1 MSEPK
6 SEPKLVPCTHE
17 RHADAIL
24 AIFNDAI
31 VNSTALY
38 DYQPR
43 TAESMVA
50 WFAAKQKGGWPVIGL
65 EDEAGALLGF
75 ASYGNFRAYPAYK
88 YTMEHSVYVR
98 NDQRGQGLGKRL
110 LQAVIAEAR
119 AHDVHAL
126 VGAIDAANTGS
137 IALHEKLGFKS
148 VGLMPQVGFKF
159 GRWLDLALY
168 QLTLETPAQP
178 VDC

>member
-1 MSEPK
+1 MTELHIVS
-6 SEPKLVPCTHE
+6 CTYG

-24 AIFNDAI
+24 EIFNDAI

-50 WFAAKQKGGWPVIGL
+50 WFEAKQKGGFPVIGL
-65 EDEAGALLGF
+65 EDARGQLLGF
-75 ASYGNFRAYPAYK
+75 ASWGSFRAYPAYK
-88 YTMEHSVYVR
+88 YTVEHSVYVR
-98 NDQRGQGLGKRL
+98 NDQRGNGLGKRL
-110 LQAVIAEAR
+110 MQALIAEAQAR
-119 AHDVHAL
+119 GNVHAL
-126 VGAIDAANTGS
+126 VGAIDAANSGS
-137 IALHEKLGFKS
+137 IALHEKLGFQS

-168 QLTLETPAQP
+168 QLTLVTPEQP
-178 VDC
+178 VDG

>member
-1 MSEPK
+1 MTEPLRVEC
-6 SEPKLVPCTHE
+6 SHA
-17 RHADAIL
+17 RHASAIL

-50 WFAAKQKGGWPVIGL
+50 WFAAKQKGGYPVIGL
-65 EDEAGALLGF
+65 EDEAGELLGF
-75 ASYGNFRAYPAYK
+75 ASYGAFRAYPAYK
-88 YTMEHSVYVR
+88 YTVEHSVYVR
-98 NDQRGQGLGKRL
+98 GDQRGKGLGKKL
-110 LQAVIAEAR
+110 MQALIEQAR
-119 AHDVHAL
+119 RNDVHVL
-126 VGAIDAANTGS
+126 VGAIDAANAGS
-137 IALHEKLGFKS
+137 ISLHEQLGFQS

-168 QLTLETPAQP
+168 QLVLQTPAQP
-178 VDC
+178 VDG

>member
-1 MSEPK
+1 MTELHIVS
-6 SEPKLVPCTHE
+6 CTHG

-24 AIFNDAI
+24 EIFNDAI

-50 WFAAKQKGGWPVIGL
+50 WFDAKQKGGFPVIGL
-65 EDEAGALLGF
+65 EDETGQLLGF
-75 ASYGNFRAYPAYK
+75 ASWGSFRAYPAYK
-88 YTMEHSVYVR
+88 YTVEHSVYVR
-98 NDQRGQGLGKRL
+98 NDQRGKGLGKRL
-110 LQAVIAEAR
+110 MQALIAEAQAR
-119 AHDVHAL
+119 GNVHAL
-126 VGAIDAANTGS
+126 VGAIDAANIGS
-137 IALHEKLGFKS
+137 IALHEKLGFQS

-168 QLTLETPAQP
+168 QLTLVTPAQP
-178 VDC
+178 VDG

>member
-1 MSEPK
+1 MSQ
-6 SEPKLVPCTHE
+6 LRQVVCTHA

-50 WFAAKQKGGWPVIGL
+50 WFDAKQKGGFPVIGL
-65 EDEAGALLGF
+65 EDESGQLLGF
-75 ASYGNFRAYPAYK
+75 ASWGSFRAYPAYK
-88 YTMEHSVYVR
+88 YTVEHSVYIR
-98 NDQRGQGLGKRL
+98 QDQRGGGLGKRL
-110 LQAVIAEAR
+110 MQALIAEAQAR
-119 AHDVHAL
+119 GNVHAM
-126 VGAIDAANTGS
+126 VGAIDAANAGS
-137 IALHEKLGFKS
+137 IALHQKLGFQS

-168 QLTLETPAQP
+168 QLTLQTPLKP
-178 VDC
+178 VDG

>member
-1 MSEPK
+1 M

-17 RHADAIL
+17 RHAAAIL

-75 ASYGNFRAYPAYK
+75 ASYGSFRAYPAYK

-98 NDQRGQGLGKRL
+98 GDQRGNGLGPKLMEVL
-110 LQAVIAEAR
+110 LERAR
-119 AHDVHAL
+119 ACHKHVVVAAIESGN
-126 VGAIDAANTGS
+126 GAS
-137 IALHEKLGFKS
+137 IRLHERLGFITT
-148 VGLMPQVGFKF
+148 GQMPQVGTKF
-159 GRWLDLALY
+159 GRWLDLTFM
-168 QLTLETPAQP
+168 QLILTPGAQP
-178 VDC
+178 PAPHKE